1 MAQSLAYVTYRM
13 FIKNCAFSKIFQNIF
28 YTLGP
33 SVFELRW
40 EFIKENKKK
49 NNNGQEKKKVSTNS
63 TKKKKKTPCR
73 PRKKGK
79 FKYLTFFLS

>member
-49 NNNGQEKKKVSTNS
+49 NGQEKKKENTISTRKVRL
-63 TKKKKKTPCR
+63 KKKR
-73 PRKKGK
+73 
-79 FKYLTFFLS
+79 

>member
-49 NNNGQEKKKVSTNS
+49 NGQEKKKENTIS
-63 TKKKKKTPCR
+63 TKKNKR
-73 PRKKGK
+73 
-79 FKYLTFFLS
+79 